1 MLISLNWLKDFVDI
15 PRTIT
20 PQELGLRLTMHT
32 VEIDSVKSEADKYKD
47 IVVGRIKNVKKHSSA
62 DKLLLAEVDIGKKQ
76 LNIVC
81 GAFNIKSGQKVPVAL
96 AGAVLPNGV
105 EIKEVEV
112 RGERSEGMLCAED
125 ELGLGED
132 HSGILILDDKA
143 KIGDNLG
150 KHLNLKDVIYEVD
163 NKSITNRP
171 DLWGHYGMARE
182 IAAFLDVKFKKYNTD
197 PERQVKKIKNQTNI
211 KVFDFKLCPRYM
223 AIVMNGI
230 TIEESPKWIKDR
242 LIAVG
247 IRPINNIVDITNYVM
262 LETGQPLHAF
272 DKNLVDKIIVRAAK
286 NGELI
291 KTLDGEDRELD
302 EKDLVIADSKKAIAI
317 AGVMGGENS
326 EINSS
331 TKEIII
337 ESANFNFLSVRRTAQ
352 KLGVRTEASQR
363 FEKSLDPN
371 LCEAAL
377 SRTVELIKKVCSKSK
392 VASKVADEKKFKL
405 FAGPIELNLDWLNK
419 FTGIKIDEKKVNNI
433 LTKLGF
439 GIKPQP
445 NPLSSKKS
453 GRLNRVLLVTTP
465 SWRATKDIS
474 IREDLAEEVV
484 RIIGYDNLAPLMP
497 RVEMSAPEANK
508 EIELT
513 RKIKEVLAG
522 SAGVAEVY
530 NYSFVGEEQL
540 NKLRIDYSAHIRLLN
555 PIVEHHTLLRQSLVP
570 NLIENIKKNQS
581 RYNLIKLF
589 EIGSVYLSSEGE
601 IKKSDKQ
608 DGNLPYQEKRL
619 GIIIGG
625 NKKDNVFNIIKG
637 VVESLVEVRYLPLDN
652 AVNWAEDGYS
662 ADIKTSEINIGSIY
676 KLKFQVAKAIG
687 LKKDIAIAE
696 INFNGIAEAVFKK
709 DQAKFREYEKF
720 PPIIRDLAFVVN
732 EKVLYNDIRE
742 EIIKYHEYIKNV
754 DLFDVYQGVK
764 LGSGR
769 KNLAFRVIY
778 QTDKTLTSKE
788 VDELQTGLFKK
799 LEMKFDAKLRD
810 F

>member
-20 PQELGLRLTMHT
+20 PEELGLKLTMHT

-47 IVVGRIKNVKKHSSA
+47 IIVGRIKNVKKHPSA
-62 DKLLLAEVDIGKKQ
+62 DKLQLAEVDIGKKR

-96 AGAVLPNGV
+96 VGAVLPGGA

-112 RGERSEGMLCAED
+112 RGEKSEGMLCTED

-182 IAAFLDVKFKKYNTD
+182 IAAFLNLRLKNDLEIKKASQIKTNFQKRKIDVKVENFT
-197 PERQVKKIKNQTNI
+197 
-211 KVFDFKLCPRYM
+211 LCRRYM
-223 AIVMNGI
+223 AVAIGGI
-230 TIEESPKWIKDR
+230 TIEESPEWIKDR

-247 IRPINNIVDITNYVM
+247 VKPINNIVDITNYVM

-272 DKNLVDKIIVRAAK
+272 DKNLVDKIIVRPAK
-286 NGELI
+286 SAETI
-291 KTLDGEDRELD
+291 KTLDGEIRELD

-326 EINSS
+326 EVNPD

-337 ESANFNFLSVRRTAQ
+337 ESANFNFISIRRTAQ
-352 KLGVRTEASQR
+352 KLGLRTEASQR
-363 FEKSLDPN
+363 FEKSLDPD
-371 LCEAAL
+371 LCEVAL
-377 SRTVELIKKVCSKSK
+377 TRTVELIKKAYPKAKTTSR
-392 VASKVADEKKFKL
+392 VADKKKYNL
-405 FAGPIELNLDWLNK
+405 FTDAIELDLDWLDK
-419 FTGIKIDEKKVNNI
+419 FIGIQVDGKKVNNI
-433 LTKLGF
+433 LTRLGF
-439 GIKPQP
+439 KIEKKEKK
-445 NPLSSKKS
+445 LSV
-453 GRLNRVLLVTTP
+453 NVP
-465 SWRATKDIS
+465 SWRASNDIS
-474 IREDLAEEVV
+474 IKEDLAEEIV
-484 RIIGYDNLAPLMP
+484 RIIGYDNINSMVP
-497 RVEMSAPEANK
+497 RVGMEAPEPNR
-508 EIELT
+508 ERDLE
-513 RKIKEVLAG
+513 RKIKKVLSLKVG
-522 SAGVAEVY
+522 MSEVY
-530 NYSFVGEEQL
+530 NYSFVCEEQL
-540 NKLRIDYSAHIRLLN
+540 NKLGIDYSTHIRLLN
-555 PIVEHHTLLRQSLVP
+555 PIAEHHTLLRQNLAP
-570 NLIENIKKNQS
+570 NLFENIRKNQP
-581 RYNLIKLF
+581 RHNLIKLF
-589 EIGSVYLSSEGE
+589 EIGSIYLPSAGD

-625 NKKDNVFNIIKG
+625 EKRDNVFSIIKG
-637 VVESLVEVRYLPLDN
+637 VVESLIDVEYLPLDS
-652 AVNWAEDGYS
+652 APNWAEDGYS
-662 ADIKTSEINIGSIY
+662 ADIKAYGINIGSIY
-676 KLKFQVAKAIG
+676 KTKAQTAKTIGIKKEVAI
-687 LKKDIAIAE
+687 IE
-696 INFNGIAEAVFKK
+696 INLKRIAEAIFQKG
-709 DQAKFREYEKF
+709 DIEFSEYEKY
-720 PPIIRDLAFVVN
+720 PPVIRDLAFVVN

-742 EIIKYHEYIKNV
+742 EIIKFHKYIRKA
-754 DLFDVYQGVK
+754 DLFDVYRGLK

-778 QTDKTLTSKE
+778 QADKTLTSEE
-788 VDELQTGLFKK
+788 VDELQVGLFKR
-799 LEMKFDAKLRD
+799 LEKKFDAKIRD